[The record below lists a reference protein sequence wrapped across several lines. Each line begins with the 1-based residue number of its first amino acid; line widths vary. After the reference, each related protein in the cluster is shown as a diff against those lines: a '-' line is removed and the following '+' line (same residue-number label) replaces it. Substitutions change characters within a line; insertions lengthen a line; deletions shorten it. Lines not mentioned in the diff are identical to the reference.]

1 MIEFE
6 QIAPHAHRIT
16 VMAEFRQA
24 DAQALAGFVKEQ
36 QAKGGG
42 GNLLIDL
49 TAMAG
54 FSWSAVA
61 EEMVHFPLLLKWAYG
76 LDRIAIVSDEEW
88 VRTSARLESAL
99 LPGISYQVYD
109 DDEAE
114 TARAWVLEQVENP
127 HTGAFHEI
135 DVSDPKIAAY
145 ELSGRLDREESE
157 KGVAMVRA
165 KFDLE
170 GCTRLLLVIRNW
182 HGFDLDRL
190 LSGEVLNGKL
200 EIARKMERY
209 AIVGGPKW
217 IRTYAEFTSNF
228 FSGEIRGFELE
239 DQAKAIAWLS
249 E

>member
-1 MIEFE
+1 MIECE

-24 DAQALAGFVKEQ
+24 DAQALAGFVKDH

-61 EEMVHFPLLLKWAYG
+61 EEMLHFRLLLKWVYG

-99 LPGISYQVYD
+99 LPGVSYQVYD
-109 DDEAE
+109 DDKAE

-127 HTGAFHEI
+127 HTGAHR
-135 DVSDPKIAAY
+135 AAPAPSRCHVWSPCEY
-145 ELSGRLDREESE
+145 VQSAGRR
-157 KGVAMVRA
+157 
-165 KFDLE
+165 
-170 GCTRLLLVIRNW
+170 
-182 HGFDLDRL
+182 
-190 LSGEVLNGKL
+190 
-200 EIARKMERY
+200 
-209 AIVGGPKW
+209 
-217 IRTYAEFTSNF
+217 
-228 FSGEIRGFELE
+228 
-239 DQAKAIAWLS
+239 
-249 E
+249 